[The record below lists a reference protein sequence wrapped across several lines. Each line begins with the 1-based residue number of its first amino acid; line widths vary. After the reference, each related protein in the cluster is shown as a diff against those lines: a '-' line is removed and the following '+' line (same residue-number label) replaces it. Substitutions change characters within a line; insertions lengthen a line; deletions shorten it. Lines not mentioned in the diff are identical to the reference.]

1 MGSGGSYTPSYSTS
15 SNLGY
20 STGGAKGIGNFREN
34 IIQDCLPLPTDMTY
48 EGLFY
53 EYYFQKEGNEEC
65 NKLFC
70 PTYTYAISK
79 DPLSQEKQ
87 YYLSIG
93 LNSGIKEDFKKI
105 TSVKEIDMDALK
117 REILDISPD
126 GGTNLERGYAKA
138 TSLFDQYP
146 EFNEQ
151 EYENRI
157 IFLTDAMLNLGSTR
171 SQDLLES
178 TEQNAGKKVYSTF
191 IGVGVDFNTELIE
204 YITKIRGANYY
215 SVHSS
220 REFKSRM
227 DD

>member
-1 MGSGGSYTPSYSTS
+1 MS
-15 SNLGY
+15 SSFNKYYYDQFTKKTLIRDEWSEDDTRTKLQIASESVVALLDHLDEDDQFG
-20 STGGAKGIGNFREN
+20 
-34 IIQDCLPLPTDMTY
+34 MV
-48 EGLFY
+48 LFDD
-53 EYYFQKEGNEEC
+53 K
-65 NKLFC
+65 
-70 PTYTYAISK
+70 A
-79 DPLSQEKQ
+79 
-87 YYLSIG
+87 YLM
-93 LNSGIKEDFKKI
+93 KKI